1 VSILSIPTVAPRHRD
16 GQALAESLKSN
27 RNLKCLL
34 LDWNNIGDRGAEA
47 GGECLPTGVG
57 GGATVW
63 VSALCWRCGKKD
75 DLWRQC
81 EYEEVNL

>member
-1 VSILSIPTVAPRHRD
+1 MSILSIPTVAPRHRD

-47 GGECLPTGVG
+47 GGDCLPTGVG
-57 GGATVW
+57 GMSDGLGFCTLLEMW
-63 VSALCWRCGKKD
+63 
-75 DLWRQC
+75 
-81 EYEEVNL
+81 